1 MSQCYFYQFS
11 LFKKLTSIFKNYMKL
26 GPELLKLLAKVY
38 EPSVMIETNFHRYDL
53 AIKTDEAGRP
63 VLLFIGKKDAN
74 GQIRGTRFIRRL
86 LTNKEGVVVKDHW
99 DNKGNV

>member
-1 MSQCYFYQFS
+1 
-11 LFKKLTSIFKNYMKL
+11 MKL

-38 EPSVMIETNFHRYDL
+38 EPSAMVETHFHRYDL

-63 VLLFIGKKDAN
+63 ILLFIGKKDPN
-74 GQIRGTRFIRRL
+74 GKIRGTRFTRRML
-86 LTNKEGVVVKDHW
+86 ANNEGMVIKDHW